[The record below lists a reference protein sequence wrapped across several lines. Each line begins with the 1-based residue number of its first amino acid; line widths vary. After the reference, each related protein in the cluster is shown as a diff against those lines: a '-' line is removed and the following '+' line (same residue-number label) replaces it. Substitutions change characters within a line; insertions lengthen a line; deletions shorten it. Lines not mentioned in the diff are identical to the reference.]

1 MGSVN
6 SLSNKY
12 FWQVN
17 TLKKINIKEYMEE
30 KQNNFDRMFLVN
42 KPFLNSKL
50 ESTDLLYDAI

>member
-30 KQNNFDRMFLVN
+30 KQNNSDRMFLVN

-50 ESTDLLYDAI
+50 DSTDLLYDAI

>member
-30 KQNNFDRMFLVN
+30 KQNNSDRIFLVN
-42 KPFLNSKL
+42 KPVLNSKL